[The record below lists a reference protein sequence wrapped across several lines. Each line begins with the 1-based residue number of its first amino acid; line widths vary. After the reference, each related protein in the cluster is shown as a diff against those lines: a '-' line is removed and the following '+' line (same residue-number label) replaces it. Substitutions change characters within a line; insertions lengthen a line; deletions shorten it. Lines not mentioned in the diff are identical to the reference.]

1 MPTCEHFVYTT
12 AKTDVKT
19 GYQIVA
25 KSSGINDRILNS
37 MISYFF
43 PLGVDPM
50 EFTKSKSLLPIG
62 GEHIA
67 YSIVKNIGIGI
78 VKERTEKHE
87 TPNKTIEEMI
97 NQF

>member
-12 AKTDVKT
+12 AKTNAKT

-25 KSSGINDRILNS
+25 KSSGINDRILNG

-50 EFTKSKSLLPIG
+50 KFKKSKSLLPI
-62 GEHIA
+62 
-67 YSIVKNIGIGI
+67 S
-78 VKERTEKHE
+78 KEL
-87 TPNKTIEEMI
+87 
-97 NQF
+97 